1 MEMTGP
7 SAVTL
12 SHPLGRRVAVYG
24 AGGKSTLAKA
34 IAARHSLEY
43 IETDAIHHMPG
54 WQPRPFEGTR
64 DIVVGRIESA
74 RQGWVIDGNYAE
86 LRPYVLP
93 QVDSAIVIQL
103 PFRVLFWRIFKRTVS
118 RAWSREVIHGGN
130 RESWRLT
137 FASRHSILCEIWQ
150 KRHRF
155 RTMGETIRAEMLES
169 ACLFVLRSTRELDEF
184 YRQQGLTR
192 G

>member
-1 MEMTGP
+1 MLKAAPAM
-7 SAVTL
+7 SL
-12 SHPLGRRVAVYG
+12 SYPIGRRVAVYG

-54 WQPRPFEGTR
+54 WQARPFEETR
-64 DIVVGRIESA
+64 NIVVSRIAAA
-74 RQGWVIDGNYAE
+74 RDGWVIDGNYAD

-93 QVDSAIVIQL
+93 QVETVIVIQL
-103 PFRVLFWRIFKRTVS
+103 PFRVLFWRILKRSVG
-118 RAWSREVIHGGN
+118 RAWRREAIHGGN

-137 FASRHSILCEIWQ
+137 FASRYSILCEIWQ

-155 RTMGETIRAEMLES
+155 RTMGETIRAELPEK
-169 ACLFVLRSTRELDEF
+169 ARLFVLRSTQELDEF
-184 YRQQGLTR
+184 YAQQGLTR
-192 G
+192 P